1 MPHEIR
7 GVDVEKYAWL
17 CQETSPKRWFVNMEM
32 TSNCDV
38 TNSEHQIQMTTIRP
52 WTKTPPMKIFCARHC
67 SLSISF
73 LRTKRL
79 AWYTAA
85 RQLFTRWMWTDA
97 SRLNQSKFTYVNA
110 VIIKAVECN
119 VFKKT
124 NFFCDVI
131 KGRSSSTCGPR
142 KISTSFPGNLHF
154 FKPWLWHYQERD
166 LHSHHSLFK
175 TQMMQMPWTTFTG
188 TNIILNFLEK
198 NTTVRASLK
207 TQIGSC
213 DANAQQHQVE
223 VTYPSE

>member
-1 MPHEIR
+1 
-7 GVDVEKYAWL
+7 
-17 CQETSPKRWFVNMEM
+17 
-32 TSNCDV
+32 
-38 TNSEHQIQMTTIRP
+38 
-52 WTKTPPMKIFCARHC
+52 
-67 SLSISF
+67 
-73 LRTKRL
+73 
-79 AWYTAA
+79 
-85 RQLFTRWMWTDA
+85 MWTDA

-166 LHSHHSLFK
+166 LHSYHSFFK
-175 TQMMQMPWTTFTG
+175 TQMMQMPWTTSTG

-223 VTYPSE
+223 VTYPSELENMRRTNMAQVSQLGTLLGMLSKNSFFANVHCRCRSALTFCLRLRCA